1 MIALNHKAMNSNG
14 FLCHSNVTEETMSPS
29 LRLSLA
35 LGLALSLP
43 AAAYAAAPSHH
54 HDRHAYR
61 GTVIYRAAA
70 PAPAEAAAPSFGLW
84 PSSSA
89 PSHRQFEVEGLTRN
103 PDDCARYGCIGNN

>member
-1 MIALNHKAMNSNG
+1 MALNHKAKNSNG
-14 FLCHSNVTEETMSPS
+14 LLCHSNVTEETMSAS

-43 AAAYAAAPSHH
+43 AAVDAAAPSHH
-54 HDRHAYR
+54 HDRQAYR

-70 PAPAEAAAPSFGLW
+70 PAPVPAAAPSFGLW
-84 PSSSA
+84 SLAGA

-103 PDDCARYGCIGNN
+103 LDDCAQYGCIGNN